1 MHEVIPPPYVERY
14 KKLVMRVNMHEKKKK
29 KISIYILPPSYLWGG
44 GGKLMHPCDSA

>member
-29 KISIYILPPSYLWGG
+29 KNFYIHTAPFLPMGG
-44 GGKLMHPCDSA
+44 GGES